1 MSKTIA
7 YARVSTKGQNLDRQI
22 EEFIKLGIPEKN
34 IYWDKLSGKNFDR
47 TGYLY
52 AKKCLETGDTFVI
65 DDLDRLG
72 RNDDLRKEWQYFM
85 ENEINVRVL
94 NLPSLNL
101 NYDEESIKP
110 LAKMI
115 RNIVFEIFC
124 WEAQNKRATILR
136 TQADGIRLALEQGR
150 PYGRPKIEIPS
161 NFEEIY
167 KQWKNGE
174 ITATKGIEL
183 TGLKKN
189 KFYDFAKIYESEELR
204 NGKIK
209 K

>member
-1 MSKTIA
+1 MPKTIG
-7 YARVSTKGQNLDRQI
+7 YARVSSKGQNLDRQI
-22 EEFIKLGIPEKN
+22 EEFIKLGIAEKN

-52 AKKCLETGDTFVI
+52 AKKCLETGDTLVI

-85 ENEINVRVL
+85 DDEINVRVL
-94 NLPSLNL
+94 SLPSLNL
-101 NYDEESIKP
+101 NYDDESIKP

-136 TQADGIRLALEQGR
+136 TQADGIRCALEKGKT
-150 PYGRPKIEIPS
+150 YGRPKVEIPT

-167 KQWKNGE
+167 IKWKNGE
-174 ITATKGIEL
+174 ITGTKAIEL
-183 TGLKKN
+183 TGLKRN
-189 KFYDFAKIYESEELR
+189 KFYDFVKIYESEKLR
-204 NGKIK
+204 NEKIK

>member
-1 MSKTIA
+1 MSKTIG
-7 YARVSTKGQNLDRQI
+7 YARVSSKGQNLDRQI
-22 EEFIKLGIPEKN
+22 EEFTKLGIAEKN

-52 AKKCLETGDTFVI
+52 AKKCLETGDTLVI

-85 ENEINVRVL
+85 DNEINVRVL
-94 NLPSLNL
+94 SLPSLNL
-101 NYDEESIKP
+101 NYDDESIKP

-136 TQADGIRLALEQGR
+136 TQADGIRCALEKGK
-150 PYGRPKIEIPS
+150 PYGRPKVEIPT

-167 KQWKNGE
+167 IKWKNRE
-174 ITATKGIEL
+174 ITGTKAIEL
-183 TGLKKN
+183 TGLKRN
-189 KFYDFAKIYESEELR
+189 KFYDFVKIYERKELK
-204 NGKIK
+204 NGK
-209 K
+209 

>member
-1 MSKTIA
+1 MPKTIG
-7 YARVSTKGQNLDRQI
+7 YARVSSKGQNLDRQI
-22 EEFIKLGIPEKN
+22 EEFIKLGILEKN
-34 IYWDKLSGKNFDR
+34 IYYDKLSGKNFDR

-52 AKKCLETGDTFVI
+52 AKKCLETGDTLVI

-94 NLPSLNL
+94 NMPSLNL
-101 NYDEESIKP
+101 NYDDESIKP

-150 PYGRPKIEIPS
+150 PYGRPKVEIPA
-161 NFEEIY
+161 NFKEIFT
-167 KQWKNGE
+167 QWKQGL
-174 ITATKGIEL
+174 ITGTKAIEL
-183 TGLKKN
+183 TGLRRN
-189 KFYDFAKIYESEELR
+189 KFYDFAKLYESEELR
-204 NGKIK
+204 NEKIK

>member
-85 ENEINVRVL
+85 DNEINVRVL
-94 NLPSLNL
+94 SLPSLNL
-101 NYDEESIKP
+101 DYDAESIKP

-136 TQADGIRLALEQGR
+136 TQSDGIKCALEQGR
-150 PYGRPKIEIPS
+150 PYGRPKIDIPT
-161 NFEEIY
+161 NFGEIY
-167 KQWKNGE
+167 TQWKQGI
-174 ITATKGIEL
+174 ITGTKAIEL
-183 TGLKKN
+183 TGLKRN
-189 KFYDFAKIYESEELR
+189 KFYDFAKIYD
-204 NGKIK
+204 K
-209 K
+209 KSNKN

>member
-85 ENEINVRVL
+85 DNEINVRVL
-94 NLPSLNL
+94 SLPSLNL
-101 NYDEESIKP
+101 DYDAESIKP

-115 RNIVFEIFC
+115 IKC
-124 WEAQNKRATILR
+124 
-136 TQADGIRLALEQGR
+136 ALEQGR
-150 PYGRPKIEIPS
+150 PYGRPKIDIPT
-161 NFEEIY
+161 NFGEIY
-167 KQWKNGE
+167 TQWKQGI
-174 ITATKGIEL
+174 ITGTKAIEL
-183 TGLKKN
+183 TGLKRN
-189 KFYDFAKIYESEELR
+189 KFYDFAKIYDSKGEFKNE
-204 NGKIK
+204 K
-209 K
+209 

>member
-1 MSKTIA
+1 MPKTIA
-7 YARVSTKGQNLDRQI
+7 YARVSSKGQNLDRQI
-22 EEFIKLGIPEKN
+22 EEFIKMGIPEKN

-72 RNDDLRKEWQYFM
+72 RNDELRDEWQYFM
-85 ENEINVRVL
+85 KNEINVRVL
-94 NLPSLNL
+94 NIPSLNL
-101 NYDEESIKP
+101 NYNDESIKP

-136 TQADGIRLALEQGR
+136 TQADGIRCALEKGK
-150 PYGRPKIEIPS
+150 PYGRPKVEIPT

-167 KQWKNGE
+167 IKRKNGE
-174 ITATKGIEL
+174 ITGTKAIEL
-183 TGLKKN
+183 TGLKRN
-189 KFYDFAKIYESEELR
+189 KFYDFVKIYERKELK
-204 NGKIK
+204 NGK
-209 K
+209 

>member
-1 MSKTIA
+1 MPKTIG
-7 YARVSTKGQNLDRQI
+7 YARVSSKGQNLDRQI
-22 EEFIKLGIPEKN
+22 EEFMKMGIPEKN
-34 IYWDKLSGKNFDR
+34 IYWDKLSGKDFDR

-52 AKKCLETGDTFVI
+52 AKKCLETGDTLVI

-94 NLPSLNL
+94 SLPSLNID
-101 NYDEESIKP
+101 YDEESIKP

-115 RNIVFEIFC
+115 RNIVFEIFS

-136 TQADGIRLALEQGR
+136 TQADGIRCALEKGK
-150 PYGRPKIEIPS
+150 PYGRPKVEIPT

-167 KQWKNGE
+167 IKWKNGG
-174 ITATKGIEL
+174 ITGTKAIAE
-183 TGLKKN
+183 TGLRRN
-189 KFYDFAKIYESEELR
+189 KFYDFVKIYDMKVR
-204 NGKIK
+204 N
-209 K
+209 